1 VSYQVRVDKDLCMSS
16 GRCVADHPRAFRF
29 DDDEIAETTETV
41 NEVADEALLEAARD
55 CPAEAILVLDD
66 SGEQLAP

>member
-1 VSYQVRVDKDLCMSS
+1 MSYRVRVDKDLCMSS
-16 GRCVADHPRAFRF
+16 GRCVADQPRAFRF

-55 CPAEAILVLDD
+55 CPSEAIEVFDD
-66 SGEQLAP
+66 SGAQLAP